1 MMNCKRI
8 EEYLPD
14 FIIGDLDE
22 TILSEIQEHLNTCDS
37 CSKEVLSAQKVW
49 MKLGTLPN
57 EQPGEAT
64 RERFYTMLSAYQE
77 GLSQSQQAPRVRD
90 VINSWIE
97 RWWPKNPAIQIGFSM
112 ALLLLGIF
120 VGSRFEPEQTGN
132 IQLTALQEEVRTQ
145 SQLTA
150 LQEDVR
156 SMRQLVSLALLNQE
170 SPSERLKGVSFTTK
184 VERPDQEI
192 LTALLNTLNNDPN
205 VNVRLAAIQSLF
217 LFSNN
222 PEVKSGLIQ
231 SLAVQKSPLIQFEL
245 IELLVKKGATQ
256 AIETLKQISENDSVN
271 VAVRERAKLGIEQL
285 I

>member
-49 MKLGTLPN
+49 MKLGTLPD

-132 IQLTALQEEVRTQ
+132 IQLTALQEDLR
-145 SQLTA
+145 A
-150 LQEDVR
+150 
-156 SMRQLVSLALLNQE
+156 MRQLVSLALLNQE
-170 SPSERLKGVSFTTK
+170 SPSERLKGVSFIAK
-184 VERPDQEI
+184 FERPDQEI

>member
-22 TILSEIQEHLNTCDS
+22 TILAEIQEHLKTCDS

-49 MKLGTLPN
+49 MKLGTLPD